1 MQLNI
6 ITPEKSLFSGE
17 VKLIRLPGAE
27 GSFELLESHAPIVAA
42 LGNGDIKIIDAQ
54 NNKSYF
60 SLKGGIAECSNN
72 KVIVLAE

>member
-1 MQLNI
+1 MQLDI

-17 VKLIRLPGAE
+17 VTLVKLPGAE
-27 GSFELLESHAPIVAA
+27 GSFELLENHAPIVAA
-42 LGNGDIKIIDAQ
+42 LGEGDVKVIDAE

-60 SLKGGIAECSNN
+60 PLKGGIAECSNN